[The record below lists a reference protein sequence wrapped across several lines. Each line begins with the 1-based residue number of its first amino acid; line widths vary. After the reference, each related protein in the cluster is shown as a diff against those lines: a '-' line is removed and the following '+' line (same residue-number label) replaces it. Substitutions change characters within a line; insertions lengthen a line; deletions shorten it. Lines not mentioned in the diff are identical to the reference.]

1 MSHYK
6 HGTLYGT
13 LSSFPIFFYIT
24 APIQM
29 VLLYATLGTYWTS
42 LPAFQYIFAII
53 KEINGT
59 KNKIPIGLKW
69 TLHTLRVPKHTGFVW
84 WLYAD
89 RVDCSTVN
97 IWTVRR
103 MQCVKYSSILSF
115 ILLFQKSNNFFFYT
129 TRLILIC
136 IGMTVCCNINM
147 IFFNRYYRSIRK
159 LDDICRPPLPLSHT
173 IVMTCTVY
181 VLHAYQISYWSHT

>member
-1 MSHYK
+1 MRSGIGSRKVIACRSGYNAPIFVLFLLK
-6 HGTLYGT
+6 IQQRSLTCKECRTLQTPHT
-13 LSSFPIFFYIT
+13 LWYTIKLSDFFFYIT

-29 VLLYATLGTYWTS
+29 ILLYATWGTYWTS

-69 TLHTLRVPKHTGFVW
+69 TLHVLRVPKHTGFVW
-84 WLYAD
+84 WPYAD
-89 RVDCSTVN
+89 RVYCSTVN

-115 ILLFQKSNNFFFYT
+115 ILLFQKSNNFFSTPHVWFWY
-129 TRLILIC
+129 ILVWPYAAI
-136 IGMTVCCNINM
+136 
-147 IFFNRYYRSIRK
+147 
-159 LDDICRPPLPLSHT
+159 
-173 IVMTCTVY
+173 
-181 VLHAYQISYWSHT
+181 